1 MRLVKNKGV
10 SQKMNFNP
18 LISII
23 VPVYNVAPYLER
35 CINSI
40 MNQTYK
46 NLEIIMV
53 DDGSTDGS
61 SEMCDIFQKQDKRI
75 NVIHKVNGGLVS
87 ARKTGI
93 IEAKGEYAAYV
104 DSDDWIE
111 REMYQQLVTQMVQ
124 NNADIVTS
132 GLYRNYS
139 NDMIEEFDNIHEG
152 VYDVERIKDEILPIL
167 MYTGKFYE
175 AGINI
180 HIYNK
185 LFKRELLLRH
195 QLRVDDSIR
204 VGEDA
209 ALVYP
214 YILDVNKIVI
224 VHKCFYHYCIRQ
236 NSIMAN
242 GYQDELKGYKD
253 IYRIIIAQMKK
264 YIECKE
270 NLVMQLNYFMIYV
283 LLLKE
288 PQMVI
293 CIDDGNL
300 LPFHNVRVKDRLVLY
315 GGGKFGCTLH
325 RFIKEQKLCDIVLW
339 VDKEENITR
348 GIECTSKLNDIA
360 KESYD
365 RLILAVLVSSVA
377 DRIQQELIEMG
388 IEQDKIAKVN
398 IIDKE
403 IIMSKKWKSLF
414 EK

>member
-1 MRLVKNKGV
+1 M
-10 SQKMNFNP
+10 SSNP
-18 LISII
+18 LISVI
-23 VPVYNVAPYLER
+23 VPIYNVAPYLKR
-35 CINSI
+35 CIDSI
-40 MNQTYK
+40 IRQTYT
-46 NLEIIMV
+46 NLEIILV

-61 SEMCDIFQKQDKRI
+61 SEMCDMFRKQDRRI
-75 NVIHKVNGGLVS
+75 KVIHKANGGLVS
-87 ARKTGI
+87 ARKAGI
-93 IEAKGEYAAYV
+93 VESKGEYVAYV

-111 REMYQQLVTQMVQ
+111 CDMYYQLVTHIVQ

-132 GLYRNYS
+132 GVYRNYP
-139 NDMIEEFDNIHEG
+139 NDTIDEFDNIQEG
-152 VYDVERIKDEILPIL
+152 IYDLERIKNEILPIV

-185 LFKRELLLRH
+185 LFKRELLLKH
-195 QLRVDDSIR
+195 QLRVNDTIR

-253 IYRIIIAQMKK
+253 IHRIIKAQMEK
-264 YIECKE
+264 YKECKN
-270 NLVMQLNYFMIYV
+270 NLIMQLNYFMIYV

-288 PQMVI
+288 PQIVI
-293 CIDDGNL
+293 CIDNGVL
-300 LPFHNVRVKDRLVLY
+300 VPFHNVRVKDRIVLY
-315 GGGKFGCTLH
+315 GGGKFGSTLY
-325 RFIKEQKLCDIVLW
+325 RFIKDQNLCEIILW
-339 VDKEENITR
+339 VDKEDDISR
-348 GIECTSKLNDIA
+348 GIECSLKLNDIA

-365 RLILAVLVSSVA
+365 RIILAVLVSSVA
-377 DRIQQELIEMG
+377 DKIQKDLIEKG
-388 IEQDKIAKVN
+388 IEKDKIARIN

-403 IIMSKKWKSLF
+403 IIKNEKWKNLF